1 MKRKRP
7 TQQER
12 RRPLADLNLIGDGK
26 RLDVRRKGCFSLF
39 GSVLLFGVVAV
50 SIGLGLH

>member
-39 GSVLLFGVVAV
+39 GSVLLLGAAAV